1 MTVTHHGMVGD
12 GDRIVL
18 SERNGRN
25 GNMTDIIEH
34 ETVEELAVVP
44 GFTVAAHTLRDMLTA
59 GLLAAGKDNT
69 LPTLA
74 SVRLEWDRHE
84 LRVVATDRYRLMVA
98 TANTD
103 ERNRYVNA
111 GDGEV
116 LINHKDAADLVK
128 ALPKVNRNGAHEL
141 VRVSVVAGSVLID
154 GNGWSRSL
162 TVLIGEFPKYRT
174 FIPTEFAPVDNVAYN
189 PKFLADIGKI
199 PVDKGTPVRF
209 RFVSETRPM
218 VALLDGANGVS
229 EYMYMLMPV
238 RIAK

>member
-1 MTVTHHGMVGD
+1 
-12 GDRIVL
+12 
-18 SERNGRN
+18 
-25 GNMTDIIEH
+25 MTDIIEH

-74 SVRLEWDRHE
+74 SVRLEWDEHE

-98 TANTD
+98 TA
-103 ERNRYVNA
+103 ERQGAMSHDSRCNGFIPT
-111 GDGEV
+111 GDGAV
-116 LINHKDAADLVK
+116 LIDHRDAADLAKV
-128 ALPKVNRNGAHEL
+128 LPKFTRRGLMEL
-141 VRVSVVAGSVLID
+141 VNVTVLGDRVMVE

-162 TVLIGEFPKYRT
+162 TVVQGEFPKYRSL
-174 FIPTEFAPVDNVAYN
+174 IPTEFAPVDNVAYN

-209 RFVSETRPM
+209 RFVSESRPM
-218 VALLDGANGVS
+218 VAFLDGANGVS